1 MSELERRFLRWV
13 DLVEH
18 LLACPDGGMP
28 TAELTAELAD
38 TFDTNASWNWAD
50 ADGGS
55 GFEMIDQPRDWPSE
69 EETEFWAREAL
80 PLHPLIEWFALTGDS
95 TAMTIGRVPSAV
107 GTRRG
112 RDLVVECLA
121 PVGLDEQLSI
131 PYQLSP
137 RGYRAFVLATT
148 GSDYGDEELTLARR
162 IQPLLVLLARNDAV
176 LEERRPGATVVRRSV
191 SVSDADLTGR
201 ELAVL
206 ALLAEGLTAEAI
218 GRRLGVSRHTVRKH
232 LEHLYRK
239 LGVGDRL
246 VAVRE
251 ARARGL
257 LPEYDGVHAQL

>member
-1 MSELERRFLRWV
+1 MSCVERRFLYWV
-13 DLVEH
+13 DLVDH
-18 LLACPDGGMP
+18 LLSCPEGSLP

-38 TFDTNASWNWAD
+38 TFETSASWNWAD
-50 ADGGS
+50 ADGGY
-55 GFEMIDQPRDWPSE
+55 GFEMLDQPPGWPTE
-69 EETEFWAREAL
+69 AEVEFWTHEAM
-80 PLHPLIEWFALTGDS
+80 PQHPLILWFAVTGDS
-95 TAMTIGRVPSAV
+95 AAMTIGRVPNAV

-112 RDLVVECLA
+112 RELVTECLA

-137 RGYRAFVLATT
+137 HSYRAFVMGTT
-148 GSDYGDEELTLARR
+148 GTDYTDEQVTLARR
-162 IQPLLVLLARNDAV
+162 IQPLLVLLARNEAV
-176 LEERRPGATVVRRSV
+176 LEELNPGATVVRRSV
-191 SVSDADLTGR
+191 AAADADLTGR

-251 ARARGL
+251 ARARGI
-257 LPEYDGVHAQL
+257 LPEYDGARVSL

>member
-1 MSELERRFLRWV
+1 
-13 DLVEH
+13 
-18 LLACPDGGMP
+18 
-28 TAELTAELAD
+28 
-38 TFDTNASWNWAD
+38 
-50 ADGGS
+50 
-55 GFEMIDQPRDWPSE
+55 
-69 EETEFWAREAL
+69 
-80 PLHPLIEWFALTGDS
+80 
-95 TAMTIGRVPSAV
+95 MTIGRVPSAV

>member
-1 MSELERRFLRWV
+1 MHWV
-13 DLVEH
+13 DLVDH
-18 LLACPDGGMP
+18 LLTSPERGME

-50 ADGGS
+50 ADGGF
-55 GFEMIDQPRDWPSE
+55 GFEMLDQPAGWPTE
-69 EETEFWAREAL
+69 AETDFWAREAM
-80 PLHPLIEWFALTGDS
+80 PLHPLIVWFAVTGDS

-112 RDLVVECLA
+112 RELVVECLA
-121 PVGLDEQLSI
+121 RVGLDEQLSI

-148 GSDYGDEELTLARR
+148 GTDYCDEQLT
-162 IQPLLVLLARNDAV
+162 
-176 LEERRPGATVVRRSV
+176 
-191 SVSDADLTGR
+191 
-201 ELAVL
+201 LAVL

-251 ARARGL
+251 ARARGI
-257 LPEYDGVHAQL
+257 LPEYDAVHAPL